1 MAGHGAAGPR
11 VRHGALGRGVY
22 PVIVDVTSAGAGEA
36 ELLGL
41 LRALRDLPDV
51 EHVRV
56 RCGAPSGS
64 VAAVLFVRAGSAP
77 LAEHRAC
84 AGIAGVLPRS
94 GRVQVTVSRFGVGL
108 TPPREPVTR
117 AAAT

>member
-1 MAGHGAAGPR
+1 
-11 VRHGALGRGVY
+11 
-22 PVIVDVTSAGAGEA
+22 VIVDVTSTGAGEA

-41 LRALRDLPDV
+41 VRALRDLPDV
-51 EHVRV
+51 EHVRL
-56 RCGAPSGS
+56 RRRATSGRGS
-64 VAAVLFVRAGSAP
+64 LTAVLFVRAGSAP

-108 TPPREPVTR
+108 APPREPVGQP
-117 AAAT
+117 ATT

>member
-1 MAGHGAAGPR
+1 M
-11 VRHGALGRGVY
+11 Y
-22 PVIVDVTSAGAGEA
+22 PVVVDVTATGAGEA

-41 LRALRDLPDV
+41 LGALQDLPDV

-56 RCGAPSGS
+56 RCGATSGS

-94 GRVQVTVSRFGVGL
+94 GRVQVTVSPFVVGWA
-108 TPPREPVTR
+108 PPREPV
-117 AAAT
+117 AQPATT

>member
-1 MAGHGAAGPR
+1 M
-11 VRHGALGRGVY
+11 Y
-22 PVIVDVTSAGAGEA
+22 PVVVDVTATGAGEA

-41 LRALRDLPDV
+41 LRTLQDLPDV

-56 RCGAPSGS
+56 RWGATSGPGS
-64 VAAVLFVRAGSAP
+64 VTAVLFVRGGSAP

-94 GRVQVTVSRFGVGL
+94 GRVQVTVSPFVVGWA
-108 TPPREPVTR
+108 PPREPVVQP
-117 AAAT
+117 ATT

>member
-1 MAGHGAAGPR
+1 MAGHGGAGPR
-11 VRHGALGRGVY
+11 VRRGVLGRGVY

-36 ELLGL
+36 ELLGV
-41 LRALRDLPDV
+41 LRALGNLPDV

-56 RCGAPSGS
+56 AWGPGS
-64 VAAVLFVRAGSAP
+64 VTAVLFVRAGSAP

-94 GRVQVTVSRFGVGL
+94 GRVQVTVSPFVVGWA
-108 TPPREPVTR
+108 PPREPV
-117 AAAT
+117 AQPATT

>member
-1 MAGHGAAGPR
+1 
-11 VRHGALGRGVY
+11 VY
-22 PVIVDVTSAGAGEA
+22 PVIVDVTSTGAGEA

-41 LRALRDLPDV
+41 VRALRDLPDV

-56 RCGAPSGS
+56 RCGAPPGPGS
-64 VAAVLFVRAGSAP
+64 VTAVLFVRAGSAP

-108 TPPREPVTR
+108 APPPEPV
-117 AAAT
+117 AQPATT

>member
-1 MAGHGAAGPR
+1 M
-11 VRHGALGRGVY
+11 Y
-22 PVIVDVTSAGAGEA
+22 PVIVDVTSTGAGEA

-41 LRALRDLPDV
+41 VRALRDLPDV

-56 RCGAPSGS
+56 RCGATSGPVS
-64 VAAVLFVRAGSAP
+64 VTAVLFVRAGSAA
-77 LAEHRAC
+77 LAEHRAS

-108 TPPREPVTR
+108 APPREPV
-117 AAAT
+117 AQPATT

>member
-1 MAGHGAAGPR
+1 M
-11 VRHGALGRGVY
+11 Y
-22 PVIVDVTSAGAGEA
+22 PVIVDVTSTGAGEA

-41 LRALRDLPDV
+41 VRALRDLPDV
-51 EHVRV
+51 EHVWLR
-56 RCGAPSGS
+56 RRATSGRGS
-64 VAAVLFVRAGSAP
+64 LTAVLFVRAGSAP

-108 TPPREPVTR
+108 APPREPVGQP
-117 AAAT
+117 ATT

>member
-1 MAGHGAAGPR
+1 M
-11 VRHGALGRGVY
+11 
-22 PVIVDVTSAGAGEA
+22 
-36 ELLGL
+36 
-41 LRALRDLPDV
+41 RALRDLPDV

-56 RCGAPSGS
+56 RCGETSRPGS
-64 VAAVLFVRAGSAP
+64 VTAVLFVRAGSAP

-108 TPPREPVTR
+108 APPREPV
-117 AAAT
+117 AQPATT